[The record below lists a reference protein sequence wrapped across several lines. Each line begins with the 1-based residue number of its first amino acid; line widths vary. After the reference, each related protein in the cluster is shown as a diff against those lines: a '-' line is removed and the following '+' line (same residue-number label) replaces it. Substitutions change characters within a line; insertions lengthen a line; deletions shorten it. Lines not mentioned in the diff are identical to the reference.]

1 MLRLTSLILIAS
13 LFTGCTSYHQGVSS
27 YEEVYSADQP
37 STFEFT
43 HFKYF
48 GSRNVL
54 IINED
59 RNIKRNLA
67 ELCLDFEMSCHKLKL
82 DIESETASSQMDK
95 VLEQIQS
102 FKGETFLLVADH
114 ADVTSA
120 IVAKYAKQKYNDE
133 DFDKIFRTFKAENKE
148 ILLPLVK

>member
-1 MLRLTSLILIAS
+1 MFRFSSMILIAS
-13 LFTGCTSYHQGVSS
+13 LFAGCTSYHQGVSS
-27 YEEVYSADQP
+27 YEEVYSADKP
-37 STFEFT
+37 DTFEFT

-59 RNIKRNLA
+59 KNIKRNLA

-82 DIESETASSQMDK
+82 DIESETAPSQMITI
-95 VLEQIQS
+95 LEQIQK
-102 FKGETFLLVADH
+102 FKGETFLLVSDH

-133 DFDKIFRTFKAENKE
+133 DHEKIFRTFKAENKE